1 MLHGGSSTLVDGR
14 ARGLQRALDELYC
27 AATRR
32 FFRFPA
38 PLTRLKKASDHPYAA
53 APNDV

>member
-14 ARGLQRALDELYC
+14 AGYLRQALSALYC
-27 AATRR
+27 AAARR

-38 PLTRLKKASDHPYAA
+38 PLTRLKKASDHPYGA